1 MDRQDVARYR
11 SPNERA
17 ATGRAA
23 RIKTPRSSHGEFE
36 IDWTNRPDPVS
47 LLEAQATSRVP
58 SLVPIRYG
66 RMLTSPF
73 AFYRGAALIMASDL
87 ATTPNSGLEVQACG
101 DAHLSNFGV
110 FASPERTLIF
120 DINDFDETHPG
131 PWEWDLKRL
140 LVSAEIAGHSNSFSD
155 AERREIVLAGAQE
168 YRFAI
173 TEFSQMRQLDI
184 WYSKLD
190 VENILQNLKKNIKS
204 GEVRSKH
211 LDVNKAMNRTSLQAL
226 RKFTEIVNGQRRF
239 ISAPPLVEP
248 IRNLTHE
255 NLALDFDDFTDI
267 ELAISEYARTLS
279 HDRRHLLD
287 QFTFIDLARKVVGVG
302 SVGTRA
308 WMALFEGRDQ
318 TDPLFLQVKE
328 AQNSVL
334 ESFTSPT
341 QYANAGERVV
351 AGQRLMQSTSD
362 IFLGWNRVTAN
373 DGTHR
378 DYYIR
383 QLRDWKGSVTVDLM
397 NPTELKLYIR
407 TCAWTLAKAH
417 ARTGDSIAIA
427 AYLGQGRTFDQAMV
441 NFANAYAQQNLKD
454 FESLQAAVTSGR
466 VEARSDY

>member
-1 MDRQDVARYR
+1 MTAAEKSRYK
-11 SPNERA
+11 SPSERA
-17 ATGRAA
+17 AEGRAA
-23 RIKTPRSSHGEFE
+23 RAKTSRSSHAQFDL
-36 IDWTNRPDPVS
+36 DWAGRPDPVS
-47 LLEAQATSRVP
+47 LLETQATSRVP

-87 ATTPNSGLEVQACG
+87 STTPNTGLTVQACG

-110 FASPERTLIF
+110 FASPERSLIF

-140 LVSAEIAGHSNSFSD
+140 LVSAEIAGQSNSFSEN
-155 AERREIVLAGAQE
+155 ERREIVLAGAQE

-190 VENILQNLKKNIKS
+190 VESILQKLKKNIKS
-204 GEVRSKH
+204 GEVRTKH
-211 LDVNKAMNRTSLQAL
+211 LDINKAMNRTSLQAL

-248 IRNLTHE
+248 IRDLTHE
-255 NLALDFDDFTDI
+255 NLALDFDDYVDI
-267 ELAISEYARTLS
+267 EAAISEYARTLS

-334 ESFTSPT
+334 EAFTAPT
-341 QYANAGERVV
+341 QYSNAGERVV

-362 IFLGWNRVTAN
+362 IFLGWNRVTGA
-373 DGTHR
+373 DGNSR

-397 NPTELKLYIR
+397 NPTELKIYIR

-441 NFANAYAQQNLKD
+441 SFANSYAQQNLKD
-454 FESLQAAVTSGR
+454 FAALQDAVAGGR
-466 VEARSDY
+466 VVAKSDY

>member
-1 MDRQDVARYR
+1 MNPIETNRYR
-11 SPNERA
+11 SPRERA
-17 ATGRAA
+17 NAGRAA
-23 RIKTPRSSHGEFE
+23 RAITPRSSHAQFE
-36 IDWTNRPDPVS
+36 INWANRPDPVS
-47 LLEAQATSRVP
+47 LLEQQAQSRVP

-87 ATTPNSGLEVQACG
+87 ATTPNSGLSVQACG
-101 DAHLSNFGV
+101 DAHLANFGV
-110 FASPERTLIF
+110 FASPERSLVF

-140 LVSAEIAGHSNSFSD
+140 LVSAEIAGQSNSFSGVD
-155 AERREIVLAGAQE
+155 RREIVLAGAQE

-190 VENILQNLKKNIKS
+190 VESLLKNLKKNIKS
-204 GEVRSKH
+204 GEVRAEH
-211 LDVNKAMNRTSLQAL
+211 LDINKAMNRTSLQAL

-239 ISAPPLVEP
+239 VSAPPLVAP
-248 IRNLTHE
+248 VRDLTHE
-255 NLALDFDDFTDI
+255 NLALDFDDFKNI
-267 ELAISEYARTLS
+267 EAAVAEYSQTLS
-279 HDRRHLLD
+279 HDRRHLLN

-328 AQNSVL
+328 AQTSVL
-334 ESFTSPT
+334 EAFTSPT
-341 QYANAGERVV
+341 QYANSGERVV

-362 IFLGWNRVTAN
+362 IFLGWNRVTTTE
-373 DGTHR
+373 GTSR

-397 NPTELKLYIR
+397 NPTELKLYVR

-417 ARTGDSIAIA
+417 ARTGDSIAIS
-427 AYLGQGRTFDQAMV
+427 AYLGQGRTFDQAIV
-441 NFANAYAQQNLKD
+441 EFANEYAQQNLKD
-454 FESLQAAVTSGR
+454 FQALEAAVASGR
-466 VEARSDY
+466 VVAQAG

>member
-1 MDRQDVARYR
+1 MPTSETPRYR
-11 SPNERA
+11 SPRERA
-17 ATGRAA
+17 AVGKTA
-23 RIKTPRSSHGEFE
+23 RTTTPRSSHAQFE
-36 IDWTNRPDPVS
+36 LNWPGRPDPVA
-47 LLEAQATSRVP
+47 LLESQAASRVP

-87 ATTPNSGLEVQACG
+87 ATTPTSGLQVQACG

-140 LVSAEIAGHSNSFSD
+140 LVSAEIAGQSNSFSQSD
-155 AERREIVLAGAQE
+155 RREIVLAGAQE

-190 VENILQNLKKNIKS
+190 VDSIVENLRKNIKS
-204 GEVRSKH
+204 GEVRSQH
-211 LDVNKAMNRTSLQAL
+211 IDVNKAMNRTSLQAL

-255 NLALDFDDFTDI
+255 NLALDFTEFAEI
-267 ELAISEYARTLS
+267 EKAINEYSQTLS
-279 HDRRHLLD
+279 HDRRHLLN
-287 QFTFIDLARKVVGVG
+287 QFTFIDFARKVVGVG

-334 ESFTSPT
+334 EEFTSPT
-341 QYANAGERVV
+341 SYASAGERVV

-362 IFLGWNRVTAN
+362 IFLGWNRVTAS
-373 DGTHR
+373 DGSSR

-383 QLRDWKGSVTVDLM
+383 QLRDWKGSVNVDLM
-397 NPTELKLYIR
+397 NPTELKVYIR

-441 NFANAYAQQNLKD
+441 EFADVYAQQNLQD
-454 FESLQAAVTSGR
+454 FQALKNAAESGR
-466 VEARSDY
+466 VVAQVG

>member
-1 MDRQDVARYR
+1 MNPIETNRYR
-11 SPNERA
+11 SPRERA
-17 ATGRAA
+17 NAGRAA
-23 RIKTPRSSHGEFE
+23 RAITPRSSHAQFE
-36 IDWTNRPDPVS
+36 INWANRPHPVS
-47 LLEAQATSRVP
+47 LLEQQAQSRVP

-87 ATTPNSGLEVQACG
+87 ATTPNSSLSVQACG
-101 DAHLSNFGV
+101 DAHLANFGV
-110 FASPERTLIF
+110 FASPERSLVF

-140 LVSAEIAGHSNSFSD
+140 LVSAEIAGQSNSFSGVD
-155 AERREIVLAGAQE
+155 RREIVLAGAQE

-190 VENILQNLKKNIKS
+190 VESLLKNLKKNIKS
-204 GEVRSKH
+204 GEVRAEH
-211 LDVNKAMNRTSLQAL
+211 LDINKAMNRTSLQAL

-239 ISAPPLVEP
+239 VSAPPLVAP
-248 IRNLTHE
+248 VRDLTHE
-255 NLALDFDDFTDI
+255 NLALDFDDFKNI
-267 ELAISEYARTLS
+267 EAAVAEYSQTLS
-279 HDRRHLLD
+279 HDRRHLLN

-328 AQNSVL
+328 AQTSVL
-334 ESFTSPT
+334 EAFTSPT

-362 IFLGWNRVTAN
+362 IFLGWNRVTTTE
-373 DGTHR
+373 GTSR

-397 NPTELKLYIR
+397 NPTELKLYVR

-417 ARTGDSIAIA
+417 ARTGDSIAIS
-427 AYLGQGRTFDQAMV
+427 AYLGQGRTFDQAIV
-441 NFANAYAQQNLKD
+441 EFANEYAQQNLKD
-454 FESLQAAVTSGR
+454 FQALEAAVASGR
-466 VEARSDY
+466 VVAQAG

>member
-1 MDRQDVARYR
+1 MNPIETNRYR
-11 SPNERA
+11 SPRERA
-17 ATGRAA
+17 NAGRAA
-23 RIKTPRSSHGEFE
+23 RAITPRSSHAQFE
-36 IDWTNRPDPVS
+36 INWANRPDPVS
-47 LLEAQATSRVP
+47 LLEQQAQSRVP

-87 ATTPNSGLEVQACG
+87 ATTPNSGLSVQACG
-101 DAHLSNFGV
+101 DAHLANFGV
-110 FASPERTLIF
+110 FASPERSLVF

-140 LVSAEIAGHSNSFSD
+140 LVSAEIAGQSNSFSEVD
-155 AERREIVLAGAQE
+155 RREIVLSGAQE

-190 VENILQNLKKNIKS
+190 VESLLKNLKKNIKS
-204 GEVRSKH
+204 GEVRAEH
-211 LDVNKAMNRTSLQAL
+211 LDINKAMNRTSLQAL

-239 ISAPPLVEP
+239 VSAPPLVAP
-248 IRNLTHE
+248 VRDLTHE
-255 NLALDFDDFTDI
+255 NLALDFDDFKNI
-267 ELAISEYARTLS
+267 EAAVAEYSQTLS
-279 HDRRHLLD
+279 HDRRHLLN

-328 AQNSVL
+328 AQTSVL
-334 ESFTSPT
+334 EAFTSPT
-341 QYANAGERVV
+341 QYANSGERVV

-362 IFLGWNRVTAN
+362 IFLGWNRVTTTE
-373 DGTHR
+373 GTSR

-397 NPTELKLYIR
+397 NPTELKLYVR

-417 ARTGDSIAIA
+417 ARTGDSIAIS
-427 AYLGQGRTFDQAMV
+427 AYLGQGRTFDQAIV
-441 NFANAYAQQNLKD
+441 EFANEYAQQNLKD
-454 FESLQAAVTSGR
+454 FQALEAAVASGR
-466 VEARSDY
+466 VVAQAG

>member
-1 MDRQDVARYR
+1 MKPIETNRYR
-11 SPNERA
+11 SPRERA
-17 ATGRAA
+17 NAGRAA
-23 RIKTPRSSHGEFE
+23 RAITPRSSHAQFE
-36 IDWTNRPDPVS
+36 INWANRPDPVS
-47 LLEAQATSRVP
+47 LLEQQAQSRVP

-87 ATTPNSGLEVQACG
+87 ATTPNSGLSVQACG
-101 DAHLSNFGV
+101 DAHLANFGV
-110 FASPERTLIF
+110 FASPERSLVF

-140 LVSAEIAGHSNSFSD
+140 LVSAEIAGQSNSFSEVD
-155 AERREIVLAGAQE
+155 RREIVLAGAQE

-190 VENILQNLKKNIKS
+190 VESLLKNLKKNIKN
-204 GEVRSKH
+204 GEVRAEH
-211 LDVNKAMNRTSLQAL
+211 LDINKAMNRTSLQAL

-239 ISAPPLVEP
+239 VSAPPLVAP
-248 IRNLTHE
+248 VRDLTHE
-255 NLALDFDDFTDI
+255 NLALDFDDFKNI
-267 ELAISEYARTLS
+267 EAAVAEYSQTLS
-279 HDRRHLLD
+279 HDRRHLLN

-328 AQNSVL
+328 AQTSVL
-334 ESFTSPT
+334 EAFTSPT
-341 QYANAGERVV
+341 QYANSGERVV

-362 IFLGWNRVTAN
+362 IFLGWNRVTTTE
-373 DGTHR
+373 GTSR

-397 NPTELKLYIR
+397 NPTELKLYVR

-417 ARTGDSIAIA
+417 ARTGDSIAIS
-427 AYLGQGRTFDQAMV
+427 AYLGQGRTFDQAIV
-441 NFANAYAQQNLKD
+441 EFANEYAQQNLKD
-454 FESLQAAVTSGR
+454 FQALEAAVASGR
-466 VEARSDY
+466 VVAQAG

>member
-1 MDRQDVARYR
+1 MNANETSKYR
-11 SPNERA
+11 TPRERA
-17 ATGRAA
+17 ATGKEA
-23 RIKTPRSSHGEFE
+23 RTITPRSSQAEYE
-36 IDWTNRPDPVS
+36 LNWTNRPDPVS
-47 LLEAQATSRVP
+47 LLEQQATSRVP

-87 ATTPNSGLEVQACG
+87 ATTANSGLTVQACG

-140 LVSAEIAGHSNSFSD
+140 LVSAEIAGQSNSFS
-155 AERREIVLAGAQE
+155 ESQRREIVLAGAQE

-190 VENILQNLKKNIKS
+190 VDSILRNLKENIKN
-204 GEVRSKH
+204 GEVRPKH
-211 LDVNKAMNRTSLQAL
+211 LDINKAMNRTSLQAL

-239 ISAPPLVEP
+239 ISAPPLVAP
-248 IRNLTHE
+248 IRDLTHE
-255 NLALDFDDFTDI
+255 DLIMDFDDFTNI
-267 ELAISEYARTLS
+267 EVAISEYAQTLS

-334 ESFTSPT
+334 EGFTSVSKFD
-341 QYANAGERVV
+341 NSGERVV
-351 AGQRLMQSTSD
+351 AGQRLMQSSSD
-362 IFLGWNRVTAN
+362 IFLGWNRVTGA
-373 DGTHR
+373 DGRSR

-397 NPTELKLYIR
+397 NPAELKLYVR

-417 ARTGDSIAIA
+417 ARTGDSISIS

-441 NFANAYAQQNLKD
+441 EFAKTYSEQNLQDYEALKD
-454 FESLQAAVTSGR
+454 AAASGR
-466 VEARSDY
+466 VSAQADL

>member
-1 MDRQDVARYR
+1 MNSIETARYR
-11 SPNERA
+11 SPSDRA
-17 ATGRAA
+17 KVGRAA
-23 RIKTPRSSHGEFE
+23 RALTPRSSQGQFE
-36 IDWTNRPDPVS
+36 INWTNRPDPIA
-47 LLEAQATSRVP
+47 LLEQQATSRVA

-87 ATTPNSGLEVQACG
+87 ATTTNSGLTVQACG

-140 LVSAEIAGHSNSFSD
+140 LVSAEIAGQSNSFSD
-155 AERREIVLAGAQE
+155 SERREIVLAGAQE
-168 YRFAI
+168 YRIAI

-190 VENILQNLKKNIKS
+190 VESIVQNLKKNIKS
-204 GEVRSKH
+204 GEVRAEH

-248 IRNLTHE
+248 IRDLGHE
-255 NLALDFDDFTDI
+255 DIALDFNDYKEI
-267 ELAISEYARTLS
+267 ERAISEYSQTLS

-334 ESFTSPT
+334 EAFTSPT
-341 QYANAGERVV
+341 QYENAGERVV

-362 IFLGWNRVTAN
+362 IFLGWNRVTSA
-373 DGTHR
+373 DGTSR
-378 DYYIR
+378 DYYLR

-397 NPTELKLYIR
+397 NPAELKVYVR

-427 AYLGQGRTFDQAMV
+427 AYLGQGRTFDQAIV
-441 NFANAYAQQNLKD
+441 EFANIYAQQNLND
-454 FESLQAAVTSGR
+454 FQALAAAVASGR
-466 VEARSDY
+466 VAAQAG

>member
-1 MDRQDVARYR
+1 MNPIETNRYR
-11 SPNERA
+11 SPRERA
-17 ATGRAA
+17 NAGRAA
-23 RIKTPRSSHGEFE
+23 RAITPRSSHAQFE
-36 IDWTNRPDPVS
+36 INWANRPDPVS
-47 LLEAQATSRVP
+47 LLEQQAQSRVP

-87 ATTPNSGLEVQACG
+87 ATTPNSGLSVQACG
-101 DAHLSNFGV
+101 DAHLANFGV
-110 FASPERTLIF
+110 FASPERSLVF

-140 LVSAEIAGHSNSFSD
+140 LVSAEIAGQSNSFSEVD
-155 AERREIVLAGAQE
+155 RREIVLAGAQE

-190 VENILQNLKKNIKS
+190 VESLLKNLKKNIKS
-204 GEVRSKH
+204 GEVRAEH
-211 LDVNKAMNRTSLQAL
+211 LDINKAMNRTSLQAL

-239 ISAPPLVEP
+239 VSAPPLVAP
-248 IRNLTHE
+248 VRDLTHE
-255 NLALDFDDFTDI
+255 NLALDFDDFKNI
-267 ELAISEYARTLS
+267 EAAVAEYSQTLS
-279 HDRRHLLD
+279 HDRRHLLN

-328 AQNSVL
+328 AQTSVL
-334 ESFTSPT
+334 EAFTSPT
-341 QYANAGERVV
+341 QYANSGERVV

-362 IFLGWNRVTAN
+362 IFLGWNRVTTTE
-373 DGTHR
+373 GTSR

-397 NPTELKLYIR
+397 NPTELKLYVR

-417 ARTGDSIAIA
+417 ARTGDSIAIS
-427 AYLGQGRTFDQAMV
+427 AYLGQGRTFDQAIV
-441 NFANAYAQQNLKD
+441 EFANEYAQQNLKD
-454 FESLQAAVTSGR
+454 FQALEAAVASGR
-466 VEARSDY
+466 VVAQAG

>member
-1 MDRQDVARYR
+1 MNPIETNRYR
-11 SPNERA
+11 SPRERA
-17 ATGRAA
+17 NAGRAA
-23 RIKTPRSSHGEFE
+23 RAITPRSSHAQFE
-36 IDWTNRPDPVS
+36 INWANRPDPVS
-47 LLEAQATSRVP
+47 LLEQQAQSRVP

-87 ATTPNSGLEVQACG
+87 ATTPNSGLSVQACG
-101 DAHLSNFGV
+101 DAHLANFGV
-110 FASPERTLIF
+110 FASPERSLVF

-140 LVSAEIAGHSNSFSD
+140 LVSAEIAGQSNSFSEVD
-155 AERREIVLAGAQE
+155 RREIVLAGAQE

-190 VENILQNLKKNIKS
+190 VESLLKNLKKNIKN
-204 GEVRSKH
+204 GEVRAEH
-211 LDVNKAMNRTSLQAL
+211 LDINKAMNRTSLQAL

-239 ISAPPLVEP
+239 VSAPPLVAP
-248 IRNLTHE
+248 VRDLTHE
-255 NLALDFDDFTDI
+255 NLALDFDDFKNI
-267 ELAISEYARTLS
+267 EAAVAEYSQTLS
-279 HDRRHLLD
+279 HDRRHLLN

-328 AQNSVL
+328 AQTSVL
-334 ESFTSPT
+334 EAFTSPT
-341 QYANAGERVV
+341 QYANSGERVV

-362 IFLGWNRVTAN
+362 IFLGWNRVTTTE
-373 DGTHR
+373 GTSR

-397 NPTELKLYIR
+397 NPTELKLYVR

-417 ARTGDSIAIA
+417 ARTGDSIAIS
-427 AYLGQGRTFDQAMV
+427 AYLGQGRTFDQAIV
-441 NFANAYAQQNLKD
+441 EFANEYAQQNLKD
-454 FESLQAAVTSGR
+454 FQALEAAVASGR
-466 VEARSDY
+466 VVAQAG

>member
-1 MDRQDVARYR
+1 MNPIETNRYR
-11 SPNERA
+11 SPRERA
-17 ATGRAA
+17 NAGRAA
-23 RIKTPRSSHGEFE
+23 RAITPRSSHAQFE
-36 IDWTNRPDPVS
+36 INWANRPDPVS
-47 LLEAQATSRVP
+47 LLEQQAQSRVP

-87 ATTPNSGLEVQACG
+87 ATTPNSGLSVQACG
-101 DAHLSNFGV
+101 DAHLANFGV
-110 FASPERTLIF
+110 FASPERSLVF

-140 LVSAEIAGHSNSFSD
+140 LVSAEIAGQSNSFSEVD
-155 AERREIVLAGAQE
+155 RREIVLAGAQE

-190 VENILQNLKKNIKS
+190 VESLLKNLKKNIKS
-204 GEVRSKH
+204 GEVRAEH
-211 LDVNKAMNRTSLQAL
+211 LDINKAMNRTSLQAL

-239 ISAPPLVEP
+239 VSAPPLVAP
-248 IRNLTHE
+248 VRDLTHE
-255 NLALDFDDFTDI
+255 NLALDFDDFKNI
-267 ELAISEYARTLS
+267 EAAVAEYSQTLS
-279 HDRRHLLD
+279 HDRRHLLN

-328 AQNSVL
+328 AQTSVL
-334 ESFTSPT
+334 EAFTSPT

-362 IFLGWNRVTAN
+362 IFLGWNRVTTTE
-373 DGTHR
+373 GTSR

-397 NPTELKLYIR
+397 NPTELKLYVR

-417 ARTGDSIAIA
+417 ARTGDSIAIS
-427 AYLGQGRTFDQAMV
+427 AYLGQGRTFDQAIV
-441 NFANAYAQQNLKD
+441 EFANEYAQQNLKD
-454 FESLQAAVTSGR
+454 FQALEAAVASGR
-466 VEARSDY
+466 VVAQAG